1 MNDDVLD
8 QFVWGP
14 KVQDGQF
21 VEGQGLRWESD
32 RRVERRGN
40 VQAWNPPYVPGAA
53 SLVFVPVD
61 EGDIVALRTVVP
73 RSTRSGV
80 LVHAVVL
87 RRGRVSPLEALALR
101 RQLAVDIQGVESLRL
116 MQGGPPT
123 VRLDG
128 ARSLSADA
136 ADLDLDAVQ
145 ELRQAI
151 ISNTPND
158 RPVAL
163 VAQDEASIFA
173 YFVAAF
179 SSLPRRLPQTIYF
192 STLEA
197 LFEDAEL
204 RLVGVVEQ
212 GWIGSS
218 LDNVFGRLIRP
229 STTSWQNAWLG
240 TALEHPGA
248 LRFLQ
253 EADSLAE
260 WKLRDEQVQA
270 FFSSGPVDPAIVT
283 SMIRESDF
291 GALTMRSKEVVPL
304 LQALVESEDLLVLDL
319 LRRQDSFAEA
329 TAAWIGSSLARRSDP
344 FLSRTLTSL
353 SDFARLPFWEKV
365 EQVAGQER
373 EWHPGCTELGCPI
386 REAAYARMRSDEVWR
401 EQMRALSPRLVP
413 LELQPPAEA
422 LRMVLR
428 TEVPVG
434 QCRDWL
440 LKMNPTVCADAVL
453 DELQVDA
460 LPPDALAGN
469 LFAALHPNPR
479 LEQATHLELLS
490 RHQTFAFA
498 CGPYMRVV
506 LAGTDEVDHAQELLC
521 RLFSNASSAFKTWG
535 IPSDAARYLPG
546 RLSGVLPP
554 APGSIEGEVLSQA
567 FADADATRA
576 VLSNVLTHVEPQWAR
591 EVFWR
596 YRTSIASTLDI
607 PTSSCPL
614 WQTPV
619 QRDARPS
626 SPLQSQSAWD
636 PAPFGPGGA
645 QFPWPSP
652 SVTGPASTQS
662 PDRATSNR
670 WLMAG
675 AIVAAVLVTLILG
688 FVLIGRLFGPSEP
701 PATPPMPTAS
711 TSPTAPIDSEATTE
725 PKRKEEQQ
733 SPSTASPEGN
743 PDAASPTESPAILV
757 PQP

>member
-14 KVQDGQF
+14 NVQDGQF
-21 VEGQGLRWESD
+21 VEGQSFRWESD

-40 VQAWNPPYVPGAA
+40 VQAWNPPYVSGAA
-53 SLVFVPVD
+53 SLVFLPVD
-61 EGDIVALRTVVP
+61 ENDIVALRTVVP

-101 RQLAVDIQGVESLRL
+101 TQLAIDIQGVESLRL
-116 MQGGPPT
+116 KQGGPPT
-123 VRLDG
+123 VQLDG
-128 ARSLSADA
+128 ARSLSAEVH
-136 ADLDLDAVQ
+136 DLDLDAVQ
-145 ELRQAI
+145 ELRRAI
-151 ISNTPND
+151 VLSTPDD
-158 RPVAL
+158 RPLAL
-163 VAQDEASIFA
+163 VAHDETSIFA

-197 LFEDAEL
+197 SLEDPEL

-212 GWIGSS
+212 GWIGGS
-218 LDNVFGRLIRP
+218 LDKVFGRLIRP
-229 STTSWQNAWLG
+229 LTPSWQNAWLG

-253 EADSLAE
+253 EADSWEE
-260 WKLRDEQVQA
+260 WKLRDAQVQA
-270 FFSSGPVDPAIVT
+270 FFSNGPVDPAIVT

-291 GALTMRSKEVVPL
+291 GALSQRPNEVVPVL
-304 LQALVESEDLLVLDL
+304 RTLVESEDRLVPDL

-329 TAAWIGSSLARRSDP
+329 TAAWIGSSLVRRSDP
-344 FLSRTLTSL
+344 FLSLTLTSL
-353 SDFARLPFWEKV
+353 SDHARVSFWESV

-373 EWHPGCTELGCPI
+373 EWHPGCSELGCPI
-386 REAAYARMRSDEVWR
+386 REAAYARMRSDAALR
-401 EQMRALSPRLVP
+401 EQMRAWDPRLVP

-422 LRMVLR
+422 LKMVLR

-434 QCRDWL
+434 LSSDWL
-440 LKMNPTVCADAVL
+440 RGIEATSCADSVL
-453 DELQVDA
+453 HELQVSA
-460 LPPDALAGN
+460 LPPDALARN

-479 LEQATHLELLS
+479 LEEATHLELLS
-490 RHQTFAFA
+490 RQETFAFA
-498 CGPYMRVV
+498 CGPYMRVI
-506 LAGTDEVDHAQELLC
+506 LAATKEVDHPQELLC
-521 RLFSNASSAFKTWG
+521 RLFNNTSCAFEAWG
-535 IPSDAARYLPG
+535 IPRDATRYLPG
-546 RLSGVLPP
+546 TLSGVLSP
-554 APGSIEGEVLSQA
+554 APASIEATVFSQA

-591 EVFWR
+591 EVFWH
-596 YRTSIASTLDI
+596 YRTSIASTLGI
-607 PTSSCPL
+607 RASSCPL

-619 QRDARPS
+619 QRDTPS
-626 SPLQSQSAWD
+626 SPLQSQFAWD

-645 QFPWPSP
+645 QFPSPSP

-662 PDRATSNR
+662 PDKATSNP
-670 WLMAG
+670 WLIAV

-688 FVLIGRLFGPSEP
+688 FLLIGRLFGPSEP
-701 PATPPMPTAS
+701 PVTTPLPTAS

-725 PKRKEEQQ
+725 SQRKEEQQ
-733 SPSTASPEGN
+733 SPSTASPEGGL
-743 PDAASPTESPAILV
+743 DAASPAESPAILV